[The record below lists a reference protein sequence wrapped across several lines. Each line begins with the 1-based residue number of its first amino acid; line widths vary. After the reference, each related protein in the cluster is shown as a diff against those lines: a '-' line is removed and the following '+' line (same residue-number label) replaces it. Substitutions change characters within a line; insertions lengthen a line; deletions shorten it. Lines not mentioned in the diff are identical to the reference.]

1 MGSGLLPVPLGAA
14 RPGGVVPL
22 RDVHA
27 RGQPLQ
33 GPHCHCPHLRSVR
46 APPPHQ
52 PSVTADASS
61 DRSERVP
68 GRAGV
73 LVEPGLVRAGVPST
87 HIERPDADTD
97 NGLLSWS
104 ERNRLEALMAY
115 GESGGGVEHMLWS
128 WAVLRRRDGRS
139 ETTREDVTLTVTELA
154 TEAEVE
160 MKLEELDDAQAERI
174 AAGVVQPEPATALP
188 PRAEGP
194 GRPVGVRLPPGAAAG
209 DLLRLTVPSGSPMQ
223 ASTMHSLG

>member
-1 MGSGLLPVPLGAA
+1 M
-14 RPGGVVPL
+14 
-22 RDVHA
+22 
-27 RGQPLQ
+27 
-33 GPHCHCPHLRSVR
+33 
-46 APPPHQ
+46 
-52 PSVTADASS
+52 
-61 DRSERVP
+61 
-68 GRAGV
+68 
-73 LVEPGLVRAGVPST
+73 RAGVPST

-188 PRAEGP
+188 PRAGGP

-223 ASTMHSLG
+223 ARTNAYMSLG